1 VLSSFVPS
9 EERIITIED
18 AAELRLARPRVI
30 GLEARPATV
39 EGRGRVR
46 TRHPWREHSH
56 VDSLPWSRELTRAP
70 GGGNQHQLSVARGV
84 STRDPRATFAHWLR
98 TTSCGIFAGYPGFES
113 LFNASAA
120 TAPWGSRL

>member
-9 EERIITIED
+9 EERLITIED
-18 AAELRLARPRVI
+18 AAELRLARPHVI

-70 GGGNQHQLSVARGV
+70 GGGQSAPVVRSSRCIHPRPARHFRALV
-84 STRDPRATFAHWLR
+84 THDLVRDI
-98 TTSCGIFAGYPGFES
+98 CGISGV
-113 LFNASAA
+113 
-120 TAPWGSRL
+120 